1 MMKHLCLNSVLSI
14 YLWFYEIEKN
24 YYFVYHLSF
33 SQELALLEIVQ
44 IRSVVQTQNL

>member
-1 MMKHLCLNSVLSI
+1 MKHLCLNSMLSI

-33 SQELALLEIVQ
+33 SQELALLEIVW
-44 IRSVVQTQNL
+44 IRSVVQTQNF